1 MLNFEV
7 RCGMTKWEFDLRLRV
22 ATLREE
28 ARLLREEAV
37 SHYKWSV
44 HCPSIESNAW
54 WQMGLD
60 CDQRALDKERQANG
74 LEVKADFYKR
84 TMPYVIN

>member
-7 RCGMTKWEFDLRLRV
+7 RCGMTKEEFDLRKRAAELRQ
-22 ATLREE
+22 
-28 ARLLREEAV
+28 EAV

-54 WQMGLD
+54 WQMGIDADHKSLD
-60 CDQRALDKERQANG
+60 LERQADKI
-74 LEVKADFYKR
+74 KAER
-84 TMPYVIN
+84 PYVIN